1 MQSQQ
6 YTTPNLSIFDEES
19 VTSGAIRPLNSA
31 NQDSI
36 NARALQLLQRTRQ
49 HRNFLHRAQH
59 DRRRYEPEALDNN
72 FNELG
77 NSETDNSYFNDIG
90 GNEEFES
97 DRESLKSGLD
107 SIANR
112 YKNAVQ
118 SSDSDLDDADFVGEE
133 EQDYSYAENDYS
145 DPLQELD
152 SNYLESPRRRAGKP
166 SKIAPK
172 NYRRRENLS
181 GEIRKVQQEKK
192 DKATTRY
199 RPSDLALYEIRKY
212 QQSTDLLIS
221 KIPFAR
227 LVKEVTDSFVL
238 ENQRLQWHSM
248 AILALQEASE
258 AYLVGLLEHA
268 NLLALHAKRITLMKK
283 DVQLARRIRGQFI

>member
-6 YTTPNLSIFDEES
+6 YSTPNLSLFNDGSAIIGE
-19 VTSGAIRPLNSA
+19 IRPIHGA
-31 NQDSI
+31 NQDVI
-36 NARALQLLQRTRQ
+36 NDRALQLLQRTRE
-49 HRNFLHRAQH
+49 HRNFLHRAH
-59 DRRRYEPEALDNN
+59 DDIRRYEPPTTQIDALENDEDEN
-72 FNELG
+72 FYL
-77 NSETDNSYFNDIG
+77 NDMNT
-90 GNEEFES
+90 NEEYQS
-97 DRESLKSGLD
+97 DRESVKSGLN

-118 SSDSDLDDADFVGEE
+118 SSPSDLDDIDFVGEE
-133 EQDYSYAENDYS
+133 EQDLSYDESDYS
-145 DPLQELD
+145 DPLQEID
-152 SNYLESPRRRAGKP
+152 SNYRESPRRTTD
-166 SKIAPK
+166 KILKSSSK
-172 NYRRRENLS
+172 NYRRRENLG
-181 GEIRKVQQEKK
+181 GEIRKIRQEKANK
-192 DKATTRY
+192 TATRY

-227 LVKEVTDSFVL
+227 LVKEVTDNFIL
-238 ENQRLQWHSM
+238 ENQHLQWHSM